1 MFSFLPPFAHAQFA
15 RQTSLLQP
23 DTKIGGGD
31 KKSQMIF
38 GKTQWRLRE
47 NRNCSRFSWKEA
59 YLSSKRDNYSHAT
72 CSKFPAKDRK
82 KSEEE
87 EVIVTKVQRRA
98 FRAKKR
104 WRKQSPIGML
114 QKPLHPPQSDVLSVT
129 PKEPWNKI
137 LGRQRCKSF

>member
-31 KKSQMIF
+31 KKVKWF
-38 GKTQWRLRE
+38 LGKPSCVFAKIE
-47 NRNCSRFSWKEA
+47 IAPDFPG
-59 YLSSKRDNYSHAT
+59 KRPTY
-72 CSKFPAKDRK
+72 PAKEIIIHMLHAQSSQPKFEK
-82 KSEEE
+82 KA
-87 EVIVTKVQRRA
+87 KRRRLLSQKCNEGRFA
-98 FRAKKR
+98 QKR

-137 LGRQRCKSF
+137 LRRQRCKSF